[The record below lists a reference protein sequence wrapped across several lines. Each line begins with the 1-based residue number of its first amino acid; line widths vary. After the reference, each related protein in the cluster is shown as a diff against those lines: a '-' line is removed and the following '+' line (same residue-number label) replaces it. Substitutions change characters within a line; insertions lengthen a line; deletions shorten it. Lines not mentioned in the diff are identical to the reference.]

1 MNLNEQYAGAC
12 ASWVRYSR
20 YEFRQFPDGVR
31 VMPAADAVPQ
41 LYNPLE
47 TAWEMLAEAMEL
59 GRQRRQDLADI
70 DEAVLRFAER
80 YGLLGIAVDL
90 PSDPDFFR
98 SREILLPEND
108 FGFTPGTIPIGEY
121 LDRFFPEGTLPCPE
135 DTLGIAAGREESYNL
150 VFSRGYGERLSWIR
164 DYFAGLE
171 RVYSRRDSAS
181 SSPLTRPHTLR
192 YQVTGG
198 VQPRLQWVFPSLES
212 VLDLALAQSLCAEE
226 PVLRVCKN
234 CGKIYYNPH
243 ARSEFCSVRCRNQ
256 YNVRA
261 WRSRQRENV

>member
-12 ASWVRYSR
+12 VSWVRYSR

-80 YGLLGIAVDL
+80 YGLLGIAADL
-90 PSDPDFFR
+90 PSDPDFLR

-121 LDRFFPEGTLPCPE
+121 LDRFFPKGTLPRPD
-135 DTLGIAAGREESYNL
+135 DTLGTAAGREESYNL

-171 RVYSRRDSAS
+171 RVYNYRDSAG

-198 VQPRLQWVFPSLES
+198 VQPRLQWIFPSLYS
-212 VLDLALAQSLCAEE
+212 TSSSS
-226 PVLRVCKN
+226 N
-234 CGKIYYNPH
+234 SH
-243 ARSEFCSVRCRNQ
+243 TT
-256 YNVRA
+256 
-261 WRSRQRENV
+261 

>member
-47 TAWEMLAEAMEL
+47 VAWEMLAEAMEL

-80 YGLLGIAVDL
+80 YGLLGIAADL
-90 PSDPDFFR
+90 PSDPDFLR

-121 LDRFFPEGTLPCPE
+121 LDRFFPEGTLPCPD
-135 DTLGIAAGREESYNL
+135 DTPGTAAGREESYNL
-150 VFSRGYGERLSWIR
+150 VFSREYGERLSWIR
-164 DYFAGLE
+164 DYFAGAG
-171 RVYSRRDSAS
+171 AS
-181 SSPLTRPHTLR
+181 
-192 YQVTGG
+192 
-198 VQPRLQWVFPSLES
+198 
-212 VLDLALAQSLCAEE
+212 
-226 PVLRVCKN
+226 
-234 CGKIYYNPH
+234 I
-243 ARSEFCSVRCRNQ
+243 
-256 YNVRA
+256 
-261 WRSRQRENV
+261 